1 MIKKP
6 KTPSTPTSLGETEY
20 INVMI
25 NRKESRLR
33 IINALSISDI
43 IAQGLCSALHAKSKL
58 VTLPGRF
65 LKCNKIIFL
74 SPQDD
79 IPKS

>member
-1 MIKKP
+1 MKNP
-6 KTPSTPTSLGETEY
+6 KTPTTPASLGEIVNIIVT
-20 INVMI
+20 MS
-25 NRKESRLR
+25 RKAIKLSN
-33 IINALSISDI
+33 IIALSISDI

-58 VTLPGRF
+58 VTLPGRC